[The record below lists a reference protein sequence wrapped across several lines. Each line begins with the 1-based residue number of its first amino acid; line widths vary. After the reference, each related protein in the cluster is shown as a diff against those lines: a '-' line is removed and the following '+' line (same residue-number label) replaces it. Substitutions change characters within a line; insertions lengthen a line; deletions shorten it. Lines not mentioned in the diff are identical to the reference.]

1 MSSIDSG
8 LRNLAANTLRALAI
22 DGVNAADSGHPGAP
36 MGMADIA
43 VALFAEV
50 LRFDPSAPAWM
61 NRDRFILSNGHA
73 SMLLYGLL
81 HVAGYDVPMSEL
93 KRFRQLGSKTPG
105 HPEHGRLPGIETTT
119 GPLGQGF
126 ANAVGMAI
134 GARMAR
140 GRFGQKGFSPIDHSI
155 FVFCG
160 DGCMME
166 GITSEAASIA
176 GHLGLGELVYVYD
189 DNRISIDGPTK
200 ITFTENVG
208 GRFLSYGWQ
217 VLRVDGHDQVAV
229 RQALEEGRAEKKKP
243 TLIMART
250 HIGYG
255 SPNRQDSA
263 KAHGAPLGAEEG
275 KLTKEKLGWTAP
287 PFTVPAEVSA
297 LFAQAAARGRAAR
310 ERWESEVSAW
320 RAAEPALG
328 AAWDS
333 FVKQEAPADVAAA
346 ALKAAGS
353 ETNATRNSSAKVIN
367 AIAEK
372 IPGLVGGS
380 ADLAESTKTL
390 IKGSGYVGEKDDA
403 RNIAFGVRE
412 HAMGALVNG
421 LALYGGFVPF
431 GATFLTFSDY
441 MRPAIRLAAI
451 MQTRSIFVFTHDS
464 IYLGEDGPT
473 HQAVEHVTSLRLIPG
488 LHVWRPADAL
498 ETAMAW
504 TYAVKEGKSAP
515 HCLLFTRQNV
525 PSLTR
530 PAGFNPED
538 VYRGGYVL
546 HDPAQAKAL
555 IMATGSEVHVAVEA
569 AKLLEQAG
577 TPVRVVSMP
586 SLERFAAQDPA
597 YRAQVLP
604 RGLPR
609 ISFELGRTGPWAEH
623 LAGGLAIGLDRFGE
637 SAPAEKLAE
646 HFGFTPSAVA
656 ERVKAF
662 LSAPAAR

>member
-1 MSSIDSG
+1 MNSELG
-8 LRNLAANTLRALAI
+8 NLAANTLRTLAI
-22 DGVNAADSGHPGAP
+22 DAVNAADSGHPGAP

-43 VALFAEV
+43 TALFTEV
-50 LRFDPSAPAWM
+50 LRFDPSVPRWM

-81 HVAGYDVPMSEL
+81 HLAGYDVPMDEL

-105 HPEHGRLPGIETTT
+105 HPEFGHLPGIETTT

-166 GITSEAASIA
+166 GITSEAASVA

-189 DNRISIDGPTK
+189 DNKISIDGSTK

-217 VLRVDGHDQVAV
+217 VLRVDGHDQSAIK
-229 RQALEEGRAEKKKP
+229 QALLEGRAERNKP

-250 HIGYG
+250 HIGFG
-255 SPNRQDSA
+255 SPNRQDSQ
-263 KAHGAPLGAEEG
+263 KAHGSPLGEAEA
-275 KLTKEKLGWTAP
+275 KLTKEKLGWSFP
-287 PFTVPAEVSA
+287 PFTVPSEVRA
-297 LFAQAAARGRAAR
+297 LFGAAAERGKAAR
-310 ERWESEVSAW
+310 LKWEQDVAAW
-320 RAAEPALG
+320 KQKEPELG
-328 AAWDS
+328 AAWES
-333 FVKQEAPADVAAA
+333 FTKAEAPADLAAA
-346 ALKAAGS
+346 AEKAAGT

-372 IPGLVGGS
+372 YSALVGGS

-390 IKGSGYVGEKDDA
+390 IKGTPYVGEKDEA
-403 RNIAFGVRE
+403 RNIAFGIRE
-412 HAMGALVNG
+412 HAMGAMVNG

-441 MRPAIRLAAI
+441 MRPSIRLAAI
-451 MQTRSIFVFTHDS
+451 MKIRSIFVFTHDS

-473 HQAVEHVTSLRLIPG
+473 HQAVEHVAALRLIPD
-488 LHVWRPADAL
+488 LNVWRPADTL

-504 TYAVKEGKSAP
+504 TYAVKEGAPAP

-525 PSLTR
+525 PTLAR
-530 PAGFNPED
+530 PAGFQRED
-538 VYRGGYVL
+538 IFRGGYVV
-546 HDPAQAKAL
+546 HDPANPSAVM
-555 IMATGSEVHVAVEA
+555 MATGSEVHVAVEA
-569 AKLLEQAG
+569 AKALEPKGIAL
-577 TPVRVVSMP
+577 RVVSLP
-586 SLERFAAQDPA
+586 CVERFRAQDAA
-597 YRAQVLP
+597 YQEKVLP
-604 RGLPR
+604 KGLR
-609 ISFELGRTGPWAEH
+609 RLSFELGRTGPWYE
-623 LAGGLAIGLDRFGE
+623 LVGRDGLAIGLDRYGE
-637 SAPAEKLAE
+637 SAPYEKLAE
-646 HFGFTPSAVA
+646 HFGFTSAA
-656 ERVKAF
+656 IASRVQAF
-662 LSAPAAR
+662 LGK